1 MKMSEQEV
9 HLIHDLWDVVKSYSS
24 SKDHEIV
31 CEELLEKFDNNGFVV
46 EDNVRELKGYDGIMD
61 DVLDNM
67 YYEEEDD
74 EEEYLE
80 GDEPESYDY

>member
-24 SKDHEIV
+24 NKDHEIV
-31 CEELLEKFDNNGFVV
+31 CEELLEKFDNNGFVI
-46 EDNVRELKGYDGIMD
+46 EDIIQELKGYDGIMD
-61 DVLDNM
+61 DVLKNM
-67 YYEEEDD
+67 YYEEEED
-74 EEEYLE
+74 EEEYLD